1 MTVFTRIFEGVFA
14 FVAAA
19 VLWAVFSLPVVTVVP
34 ATVAVFAVMT
44 AWGEHGPPSV
54 WSEFWAAFRKFFKQ
68 SMWFTVLLTIVWSI
82 IILDIRYGLR
92 AEGAP
97 LRSVVMVAGIVAM
110 IFLAGTLVYL
120 FPVMVRF
127 PATWRRVLRNAGLFA
142 AAYIFSTLLG
152 LLLFGAAVLVF
163 LGMPVLLPLLVPAVA
178 FVQTRLTGRTFDR
191 YLLTHDVELGEST
204 ASDQPAKGS

>member
-1 MTVFTRIFEGVFA
+1 MTVFTRVFEGVFA
-14 FVAAA
+14 IGATA
-19 VLWAVFSLPVVTVVP
+19 VLWVVFSLPVVTVVP
-34 ATVAVFAVMT
+34 ATVAVYAVMMV
-44 AWGEHGPPSV
+44 WNESGPPRV
-54 WSEFWAAFRKFFKQ
+54 WSEFWSAFRKHLKQ

-97 LRSVVMVAGIVAM
+97 LRPVVMVAGIVATL
-110 IFLAGTLVYL
+110 FLAGTLVFL

-142 AAYIFSTLLG
+142 AAYVFTTLLG
-152 LLLFGAAVLVF
+152 MVLFAAAVLVF
-163 LGMPVLLPLLVPAVA
+163 LGIPVLLPLLVPVVA
-178 FVQTRLTGRTFDR
+178 YVQTRLTGRVFDR

-204 ASDQPAKGS
+204 SSDEAAKGS